1 MITTDRTA
9 KLAFLTVSDDG
20 KPILNLTFDELG
32 MARGQALERV
42 EITSQQLAGICA
54 DGTRALWA
62 GEVGN
67 V

>member
-9 KLAFLTVSDDG
+9 KLAFLTVQDG

-42 EITSQQLAGICA
+42 EITAQQLAKICA
-54 DGTRALWA
+54 DGVKGLWG
-62 GEVGN
+62 GEVQNG
-67 V
+67 

>member
-9 KLAFLTVSDDG
+9 KLAFLTVQDG

-42 EITSQQLAGICA
+42 EITPQQLAKICA
-54 DGTRALWA
+54 DGVKGLWG
-62 GEVGN
+62 GEVTQ
-67 V
+67 

>member
-9 KLAFLTVSDDG
+9 KLAFLTVQDG
-20 KPILNLTFDELG
+20 KPILNLTFDEPG

-42 EITSQQLAGICA
+42 EISTAQLAGICA

-62 GEVGN
+62 GEVHS
-67 V
+67 

>member
-9 KLAFLTVSDDG
+9 KLAYLTVIDG
-20 KPILNLTFDELG
+20 KPILNMTFDELG

-42 EITSQQLAGICA
+42 EISTAQLARLCA
-54 DGTRALWA
+54 EGVKALWA
-62 GEVGN
+62 GEVEN

>member
-9 KLAFLTVSDDG
+9 KLAFLTVSGDG
-20 KPILNLTFDELG
+20 KPILNMTFEELG

-42 EITSQQLAGICA
+42 EISTAQLAGICA

-62 GEVGN
+62 EDVTR
-67 V
+67 

>member
-9 KLAFLTVSDDG
+9 KLAFLTVQDG

-42 EITSQQLAGICA
+42 EITAQQLAKICA
-54 DGTRALWA
+54 DGVKGLWG
-62 GEVGN
+62 GEVENG
-67 V
+67 